1 MLPKY
6 NEQFWVG
13 QAVPAVISELPL
25 LTDRIKYNSDHL
37 DELEEPSL
45 DNRSG
50 VLSAQELEELF
61 REPEP
66 KLEQP
71 KEALRFD
78 QGKTNWSLMP
88 FEAVEEINKVLEFG
102 ANKYAEWNFVKDGG
116 MNHSRILNSCLR
128 HIFSYM
134 RGEDCDRESGLSH
147 LAHAGCNILF
157 LLYYK
162 KYPEVFTKDDRHV
175 R

>member
-1 MLPKY
+1 MNTEQEKFWHETPASMLPPHSMVDGIVAYDTKTY
-6 NEQFWVG
+6 F
-13 QAVPAVISELPL
+13 
-25 LTDRIKYNSDHL
+25 TDAAKT
-37 DELEEPSL
+37 
-45 DNRSG
+45 
-50 VLSAQELEELF
+50 SA
-61 REPEP
+61 
-66 KLEQP
+66 
-71 KEALRFD
+71 EALRFD
-78 QGKTNWSLMP
+78 DNKTNWSLMP

-102 ANKYAEWNFVKDGG
+102 AKKYAAWNFTKSGG

-134 RGEDCDRESGLSH
+134 RGEDKDPESGLSH

-162 KYPEVFTKDDRHV
+162 KYPEIFTKDDRHV

>member
-1 MLPKY
+1 M
-6 NEQFWVG
+6 
-13 QAVPAVISELPL
+13 S
-25 LTDRIKYNSDHL
+25 LTDTSKFWMGTATPAAL
-37 DELEEPSL
+37 LEGHFL
-45 DNRSG
+45 DNH
-50 VLSAQELEELF
+50 
-61 REPEP
+61 
-66 KLEQP
+66 KLQQP

-78 QGKTNWSLMP
+78 EGKTNWSLMP

-102 ANKYAEWNFVKDGG
+102 ANKYAAWNFTKDGG

-128 HIFSYM
+128 HIFCYM
-134 RGEDCDRESGLSH
+134 RGEDLDKESGLSH

>member
-1 MLPKY
+1 MNKVDTT
-6 NEQFWVG
+6 QFWMG
-13 QAVPAVISELPL
+13 QATP
-25 LTDRIKYNSDHL
+25 IKYTCD
-37 DELEEPSL
+37 
-45 DNRSG
+45 
-50 VLSAQELEELF
+50 Q
-61 REPEP
+61 
-66 KLEQP
+66 LEQYFKEDEAEP
-71 KEALRFD
+71 TKPVEALRFD
-78 QGKTNWSLMP
+78 NGKTNWSLMP
-88 FEAVEEINKVLEFG
+88 FEAVEEINRVLEFG
-102 ANKYAEWNFVKDGG
+102 ANKYAAWNFTRDGG

-134 RGEDCDRESGLSH
+134 RGQDCDPESGLSH

>member
-1 MLPKY
+1 M
-6 NEQFWVG
+6 
-13 QAVPAVISELPL
+13 S
-25 LTDRIKYNSDHL
+25 LTDTSKFWMGTATPAAQQSKIVPFL
-37 DELEEPSL
+37 D
-45 DNRSG
+45 D
-50 VLSAQELEELF
+50 
-61 REPEP
+61 P

-78 QGKTNWSLMP
+78 EGKTNWSLMP

-102 ANKYAEWNFVKDGG
+102 ANKYAAWNFTKDGG

-128 HIFSYM
+128 HIFCYM
-134 RGEDCDRESGLSH
+134 RGEDLDKESGLSH